1 MVLQSLFQQ
10 TALTVCS
17 IECICSTDSAGV
29 PNSHGNAHKLSA
41 HWQGTKS
48 GAAHRSPQ
56 TRGRGRGAN
65 SGQPSNADM
74 ALLQQQY
81 DQAKSQL
88 AISGAQLAQAQE
100 KFQNI
105 HI

>member
-1 MVLQSLFQQ
+1 MVLSARCISVLL
-10 TALTVCS
+10 TALVCL
-17 IECICSTDSAGV
+17 
-29 PNSHGNAHKLSA
+29 NSHGNSHKSSA
-41 HWQGTKS
+41 HSQGTKS
-48 GAAHRSPQ
+48 GAHRSPQ

-65 SGQPSNADM
+65 AGQPSNADL

>member
-1 MVLQSLFQQ
+1 MRVY
-10 TALTVCS
+10 
-17 IECICSTDSAGV
+17 ICSTDSAGV
-29 PNSHGNAHKLSA
+29 PDSRGNAHKSSA
-41 HWQGTKS
+41 HLQGTKS

-65 SGQPSNADM
+65 AGQPSNADL

>member
-1 MVLQSLFQQ
+1 MSILH
-10 TALTVCS
+10 VCY
-17 IECICSTDSAGV
+17 V
-29 PNSHGNAHKLSA
+29 
-41 HWQGTKS
+41 QGTKG

-65 SGQPSNADM
+65 TSNPSSADM
-74 ALLQQQY
+74 AMLQQQY

-88 AISGAQLAQAQE
+88 AISGAQLAQAQQ